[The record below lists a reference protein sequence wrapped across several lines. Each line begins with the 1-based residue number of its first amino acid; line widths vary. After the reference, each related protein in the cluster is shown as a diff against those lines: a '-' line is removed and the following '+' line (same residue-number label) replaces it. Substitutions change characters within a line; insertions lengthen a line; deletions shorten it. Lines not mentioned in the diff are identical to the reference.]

1 MATKAQIDRL
11 AQRIEALSGLTST
24 CFERQAETWIVEGDK
39 AWPRDDPERVITYA
53 ELQARPAARI
63 ENRIVHADSGRPAAC
78 CLPGGA
84 CYAVHG
90 ATTN

>member
-1 MATKAQIDRL
+1 MVTRAQIDRL
-11 AQRIEALSGLTST
+11 AQRIEALGGLTST
-24 CFERQAETWIVEGDK
+24 CFERRERWIVEGGK
-39 AWPRDDPERVITYA
+39 AWQPDDPERVITYA

-63 ENRIVHADSGRPAAC
+63 ETRYVHADSGRPAAC